1 MTCCEPTVIGKGPAK
16 RETEYPSVFR
26 TDVTPLIITAD
37 ADGAIE
43 IL

>member
-1 MTCCEPTVIGKGPAK
+1 MGCED
-16 RETEYPSVFR
+16 PSAVR

-43 IL
+43 ML